1 MHKAGLSNVYYEK
14 NNRQYKRQILVE
26 KQKMTRLLANKIVT
40 NISKHELSDAETEVL
55 SRGLNFVPSMT
66 FIPNHVYSSHVNKF
80 KQSLLRQLYFENN
93 LMCRIIHPFCK
104 KSSWRSPNTENVT
117 VMGYLKRVDE
127 DVNNLVSKNL
137 MEAEKS
143 NLIPKLRKA
152 LQSLGSNPNIIIKKA
167 DKGGGICVLDKDIY
181 EQKVYELL
189 WDRNTYKPLQNDSTK
204 SVIRDVNNLIDYMKC
219 HHIVDEK
226 TANFLRPKIPH
237 CSPLFYGLPKI
248 HKTHI
253 PLRPI
258 VS

>member
-1 MHKAGLSNVYYEK
+1 MFTMKRLFLPSVHMS

-40 NISKHELSDAETEVL
+40 NISKHELSDAKTEVL

-93 LMCRIIHPFCK
+93 LMRRNIHPFCN
-104 KSSWRSPNTENVT
+104 KSSWQPPNPENVT
-117 VMGYLKRVDE
+117 VMAYLKRIDE
-127 DVNNLVSKNL
+127 DVNNLISRNL
-137 MEAEKS
+137 LEAEKS
-143 NLIPKLRKA
+143 NLTPKLRKA

-167 DKGGGICVLDKDIY
+167 DKGGGICVLDRDIY

-189 WDRNTYKPLQNDSTK
+189 SDGDTYKPLQNDPTK

-219 HHIVDEK
+219 HHIVDEQ
-226 TANFLRPKIPH
+226 
-237 CSPLFYGLPKI
+237 G
-248 HKTHI
+248 HI
-253 PLRPI
+253 QTLTK
-258 VS
+258 